1 MADTNSAEVKTKTKA
16 DKAGKDRKK
25 ESFWSGV
32 KKEWNKIIW
41 LPRRDVGRQTALV
54 VVLSLIMGIII
65 SVIDSGALRLI
76 EKILSI

>member
-1 MADTNSAEVKTKTKA
+1 MADTNTQAEVKTKAKSA
-16 DKAGKDRKK
+16 KNGKDKK

-41 LPRRDVGRQTALV
+41 LPKKDVGRQTALTV
-54 VVLSLIMGIII
+54 VISLIMGIII
-65 SVIDSGALRLI
+65 SVVDSGALKLI